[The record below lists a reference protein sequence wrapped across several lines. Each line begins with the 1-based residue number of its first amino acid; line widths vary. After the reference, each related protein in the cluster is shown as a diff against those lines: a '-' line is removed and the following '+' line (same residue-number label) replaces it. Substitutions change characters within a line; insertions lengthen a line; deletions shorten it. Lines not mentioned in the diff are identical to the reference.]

1 MYRVILTWEAV
12 YDITDIAEYIEVQ
25 FGKERADRFQ
35 EDIRSQIKSL
45 EFLGGISGKTSIII
59 KNLFVYKKLFLPSII
74 FYIIDESQNRI
85 YVLRV
90 LREERNWKK
99 YSYRNLITR
108 NWIFR
113 KNMLAFLYC
122 LYYAK

>member
-1 MYRVILTWEAV
+1 MYEVILTWEAM
-12 YDITDIAEYIEVQ
+12 YDITDITEYIEIQ
-25 FGKERADRFQ
+25 FGKERSDRFQ
-35 EDIRSQIKSL
+35 GDIRNQIKSL
-45 EFLGGISGKTSIII
+45 EYLGGISGKTSIII

-99 YSYRNLITR
+99 ILLQESDYKKLD
-108 NWIFR
+108 F
-113 KNMLAFLYC
+113 
-122 LYYAK
+122 

>member
-1 MYRVILTWEAV
+1 MYEVILTWEAV
-12 YDITDIAEYIEVQ
+12 YDITDIAEYIEIQ

-45 EFLGGISGKTSIII
+45 EYLGGISGKTSIII

-74 FYIIDESQNRI
+74 FYIIDEFQNRI

-99 YSYRNLITR
+99 ILLQESDYRELD
-108 NWIFR
+108 F
-113 KNMLAFLYC
+113 
-122 LYYAK
+122 

>member
-12 YDITDIAEYIEVQ
+12 YDITDIAKYIEIQ

-59 KNLFVYKKLFLPSII
+59 KNVFVYKKLFLSSII
-74 FYIIDESQNRI
+74 FYIIDESQNNI

-90 LREERNWKK
+90 LREERNWK
-99 YSYRNLITR
+99 NT
-108 NWIFR
+108 F
-113 KNMLAFLYC
+113 A
-122 LYYAK
+122 

>member
-45 EFLGGISGKTSIII
+45 EFPGGISGKH
-59 KNLFVYKKLFLPSII
+59 L
-74 FYIIDESQNRI
+74 
-85 YVLRV
+85 
-90 LREERNWKK
+90 
-99 YSYRNLITR
+99 
-108 NWIFR
+108 
-113 KNMLAFLYC
+113 
-122 LYYAK
+122 

>member
-12 YDITDIAEYIEVQ
+12 YDITDITEYIEIQ

-99 YSYRNLITR
+99 ILLQESDYID
-108 NWIFR
+108 
-113 KNMLAFLYC
+113 LYF
-122 LYYAK
+122 

>member
-45 EFLGGISGKTSIII
+45 EYLGGISGKTSIII

-90 LREERNWKK
+90 LREESNWKK
-99 YSYRNLITR
+99 ILLQESDYMGLG
-108 NWIFR
+108 F
-113 KNMLAFLYC
+113 
-122 LYYAK
+122 

>member
-12 YDITDIAEYIEVQ
+12 YDITDITEYIEVQ
-25 FGKERADRFQ
+25 FGKGRADRFQ

-90 LREERNWKK
+90 LREERKK
-99 YSYRNLITR
+99 KKILLQESDYKELD
-108 NWIFR
+108 F
-113 KNMLAFLYC
+113 
-122 LYYAK
+122 